1 MDVKEILQTI
11 GERLQSGAT
20 VKCVYGDPITAGDR
34 TVIPVARVKF
44 GFGAGR
50 REILWQRWRR
60 APCARSPRGMVE
72 VTPSGSAF
80 IAFGGHRRLGVAV
93 AVGDSGGDGDGRT
106 GGGEPSFASAC
117 NFLGPHRLDSEDTR
131 RDYSERTRVQE
142 L

>member
-44 GFGAGR
+44 GFGAGGGKFFGSGGGGAV
-50 REILWQRWRR
+50 R
-60 APCARSPRGMVE
+60 AEPAGMVE

-93 AVGDSGGDGDGRT
+93 AVGIAVGMVM
-106 GGGEPSFASAC
+106 A
-117 NFLGPHRLDSEDTR
+117 HRR
-131 RDYSERTRVQE
+131 R
-142 L
+142 